1 MDFQQKKEAITGNEK
16 INSNSAPKRGP
27 LSRGLN
33 IKNNTVKVVR
43 LEKKFNGSNRQS
55 TSKRS

>member
-1 MDFQQKKEAITGNEK
+1 MKRLTLTVP
-16 INSNSAPKRGP
+16 PKRGP

-33 IKNNTVKVVR
+33 IKNNTVKLVR